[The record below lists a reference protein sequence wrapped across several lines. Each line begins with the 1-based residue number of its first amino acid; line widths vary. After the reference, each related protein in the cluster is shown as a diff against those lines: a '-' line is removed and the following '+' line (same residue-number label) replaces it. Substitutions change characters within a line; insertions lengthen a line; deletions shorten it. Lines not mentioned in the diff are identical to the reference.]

1 MGRDYLTL
9 CNEVINLMSYLP
21 AKTMEDLDTPEGRLI
36 KQKMNEVLRELC
48 CGEHD
53 TWKFRER
60 VAHIYASEGVQ
71 DYKRP
76 DGHILFIRPSD
87 DTNRPPLIYTMDE
100 GRYLPLTTNGTP
112 VYYWIYEDKI
122 RLYPIPSK
130 EQEGQD
136 YVVKYL
142 TDKYAYDN
150 KGCLKDIMEE
160 PDDEPIIPEGYRSLL
175 VYGVVR
181 DFRASRGDAKSE
193 FYRQKYNALYN
204 KMLSNQRL
212 TEDYFKGGKV
222 LGIRPSSLEAK
233 IAAFRNPYVVGG
245 PRLGNG

>member
-100 GRYLPLTTNGTP
+100 GRYLPLTSNGTP

-122 RLYPIPSK
+122 RLYPIPNK

-181 DFRASRGDAKSE
+181 DFRASSNDAKSD
-193 FYRQKYNALYN
+193 FYRRKYNALYN

-212 TEDYFKGGKV
+212 TDDYFKGGKV
-222 LGIRPSSLEAK
+222 IGFKGSTLEDK
-233 IAAFRNPYVVGG
+233 ISAFRNPYATGDIG
-245 PRLGNG
+245 KRI

>member
-1 MGRDYLTL
+1 MSRNFLDL

-60 VAHIYASEGVQ
+60 IKRLYTFPGKK
-71 DYKRP
+71 DYDLPDGYILWIRP
-76 DGHILFIRPSD
+76 DD
-87 DTNRPPLIYTMDE
+87 DTNRPPLIYSMNHK
-100 GRYLPLTTNGTP
+100 YLPLSTNGQP
-112 VYYWIYEDKI
+112 VYYWIYQDKI
-122 RLYPIPSK
+122 RLFPIPG
-130 EQEGQD
+130 EGQNQD
-136 YVVKYL
+136 EYNIHYL
-142 TDKYAYDN
+142 TDKYAVDKN
-150 KGCLKDIMEE
+150 GCEKDILTEAT
-160 PDDEPIIPEGYRSLL
+160 DEPIIPEGYRSLL

-181 DFRASRGDAKSE
+181 DFRAELGDPKSE
-193 FYRQKYNALYN
+193 FYRRKYNSLYG

-222 LGIRPSSLEAK
+222 LGMRPTSLEAK
-233 IAAFRNPYVVGG
+233 IASFRNPYVGSDRG
-245 PRLGNG
+245 FHG